1 MNITVE
7 AITENLKER
16 MEGYHS
22 SLEPSPD
29 EVSLAYLL
37 SKIDELREENKG
49 LLTTVSNMAQEIL
62 QLREQL
68 GK

>member
-7 AITENLKER
+7 AIT
-16 MEGYHS
+16 
-22 SLEPSPD
+22 
-29 EVSLAYLL
+29 
-37 SKIDELREENKG
+37 DELREENKG